1 VYSYERIN
9 EVSADGSIQ
18 IVETRPTPAV
28 ESTGKIP
35 NAICV
40 PGPEMI
46 GPDGCTKSAGE
57 LSELFHSKGVDV
69 SKPMVFTC
77 GGGVMATLA
86 YACAV
91 KAGFTGQLHVYD
103 GSWSE
108 YSDRKAKE

>member
-1 VYSYERIN
+1 MFSYERIN
-9 EVSADGSIQ
+9 EVSADGPIQ
-18 IVETRPTPAV
+18 IVENRPTPAV

-35 NAICV
+35 NSICV
-40 PGPEMI
+40 PGLEMV
-46 GPDGCTKSAGE
+46 GPDGCIKSAGE
-57 LSELFHSKGVDV
+57 LRELFESKGVDV

-77 GGGVMATLA
+77 NRGVTATLA

-91 KAGFTGQLHVYD
+91 KAGFTGQLHVYN